1 LVGINVTYQK
11 NMNTRTVQDSP
22 VYVSTVDEI
31 PGFEI
36 LEYLGIV
43 FGITVRS
50 RGLGGRCVGGCE
62 ACFGGEVTAFTTS
75 AVEARNDAIYRL
87 CIETQNRGG
96 NAVIGVKFDSSRSG
110 QDSSMTDIVAYG
122 TAVRVRPLQKM

>member
-1 LVGINVTYQK
+1 MSYK
-11 NMNTRTVQDSP
+11 MDSDRIDP
-22 VYVSTVDEI
+22 THVMVSTTDEI

-36 LEYLGIV
+36 VQYLGIA
-43 FGITVRS
+43 FGITVRA

-62 ACFGGEVTAFTTS
+62 ACFGGEVTAYTQS

-87 CIETQNRGG
+87 CQDVAERGG
-96 NAVIGVKFDSSRSG
+96 NGVIGVKFDSSRSG

-122 TAVRVRPLQKM
+122 TVVRVRPKGRM

>member
-1 LVGINVTYQK
+1 MTYK
-11 NMNTRTVQDSP
+11 TDSGQRIDP
-22 VYVSTVDEI
+22 MQVMVSTTDEI

-36 LEYLGIV
+36 EQYLGIT

-50 RGLGGRCVGGCE
+50 RGLGGRCIGGCE
-62 ACFGGEVTAFTTS
+62 ACFGGEVTAYTQS

-87 CIETQNRGG
+87 CTEVVERGG
-96 NAVIGVKFDSSRSG
+96 NGVIGVKFDSSRSG

-122 TAVRVRPLQKM
+122 TAVRVRPKV

>member
-1 LVGINVTYQK
+1 MDRGRIDPTHV
-11 NMNTRTVQDSP
+11 M
-22 VYVSTVDEI
+22 VSTTDGI

-36 LEYLGIV
+36 VQYLGIV

-50 RGLGGRCVGGCE
+50 RGLGGRCIGGCQT
-62 ACFGGEVTAFTTS
+62 CFGGEITAFTQS

-87 CIETQNRGG
+87 CSDVAERGG
-96 NAVIGVKFDSSRSG
+96 NGVIGVKFDSSRSG

-122 TAVRVRPLQKM
+122 TAVRVQPKL